1 MLRVQEGYIDVPGGK
16 VWYGQVGPD
25 LKGIP
30 LLVLHGGPGAP
41 HDYLEPLESLGSE
54 RPVIF
59 YDQLGCGNSEQPDD
73 SSLWT
78 IDRFLEEL
86 EQVRHFLALEKIHIL
101 GQSWGSMLA
110 TDYILKMKPSGV
122 ESLIFSGPCL
132 SASRFLADQR
142 AYLSEM
148 PEDMQRTIS
157 EKEASGDFDSP
168 QYQEAMMSYYKRHV
182 CRLAP
187 WPECLNRTIEKFGK
201 AVYEHMWGPSEF
213 TITGT
218 LKDYERAERLKE
230 ITQPVLFTCGRYDE
244 ATPKT
249 TAYYHEMHPRSDM
262 VIFEDASHEHH
273 LEKPREYIDVI
284 RNFLRRQEHEPH
296 PDAI

>member
-1 MLRVQEGYIDVPGGK
+1 MTRAQDGHIDVPGGK
-16 VWYGQVGPD
+16 VWYRQAGAD
-25 LKGIP
+25 RKGAP

-41 HDYLEPLESLGSE
+41 HDYLEPLESLSSE

-59 YDQLGCGNSEQPDD
+59 YDQLGCGNSEKPDD
-73 SSLWT
+73 LSLWT

-86 EQVRHFLALEKIHIL
+86 ENVRRFLALKKIHIL

-122 ESLIFSGPCL
+122 QSLIFSGPCL

-142 AYLSEM
+142 AYLSQM
-148 PEDMQRTIS
+148 PQDIQGIIT

-168 QYQEAMMSYYKRHV
+168 EYQEAMMFYYKCHV
-182 CRLAP
+182 CRLDP
-187 WPECLNRTIEKFGK
+187 WPECLNRTLEKFGK
-201 AVYEHMWGPSEF
+201 SVYEHMWGPSEF
-213 TITGT
+213 TVTGT

-230 ITQPVLFTCGRYDE
+230 ITENILFTCGRYDE
-244 ATPKT
+244 ATPET
-249 TAYYHEMHPRSDM
+249 TTYYHRMHPGSEM

-273 LEKPREYIDVI
+273 LEKPREYLDAV
-284 RNFLRRQEHEPH
+284 RNFLSRQET
-296 PDAI
+296 